1 MKLVWGA
8 EERVVGFRPS
18 HENSSKAYL
27 ISETKP
33 NGGSYEVAGTKFLKN
48 YEIAYDRSRRYVA
61 EVEDGDLLF
70 YLDRDEKKP
79 TEGV

>member
-33 NGGSYEVAGTKFLKN
+33 NGGSYEAAGSSVLK
-48 YEIAYDRSRRYVA
+48 RLV
-61 EVEDGDLLF
+61 
-70 YLDRDEKKP
+70 
-79 TEGV
+79 